1 MICSYRLQVYYSARC
16 GHRRRLQDTVAYTHP
31 WCHLLRYRTERCVH
45 MDVWNIRLYVCLCST
60 DTYVYIYV
68 CMIIFTYVWVGVC
81 V

>member
-31 WCHLLRYRTERCVH
+31 WCHLLRYQTERCVH
-45 MDVWNIRLYVCLCST
+45 MFMDVWNVRLMC
-60 DTYVYIYV
+60 IYV
-68 CMIIFTYVWVGVC
+68 RLIRMYLYMYDYIYVWVGVC